1 MQIKRVLPL
10 ALAGGV
16 VAQNQNI
23 SLVPLAT
30 ALASQSDLTSLLA
43 ILGTQPTFLAQLSLA
58 QNVTFL
64 APNNAA
70 ISEFLNGPNATPA
83 NETNAVGVAALLSY
97 HVLNGTFYDSD
108 IKENSLLVNTAL
120 NLAPYSNLTGGQRVL
135 LNRADGNATI
145 TSGRMDLA
153 KVVTSNVN
161 FTGGTIHVVNKVLT
175 VPVNDT
181 RTMMDMNLTAAVGAL
196 RRASV
201 ANRVDTRRDV
211 TMFVPNNDAFNR
223 IGSMANGL
231 STEQLAGI
239 MNYHVVD
246 GQLPLYVNQLR
257 NQSVNTLNG
266 AQLTFTNNSGVMFV
280 NGARIVQSNVLT
292 NNGVMYVID
301 K

>member
-1 MQIKRVLPL
+1 M
-10 ALAGGV
+10 
-16 VAQNQNI
+16 
-23 SLVPLAT
+23 
-30 ALASQSDLTSLLA
+30 
-43 ILGTQPTFLAQLSLA
+43 
-58 QNVTFL
+58 
-64 APNNAA
+64 
-70 ISEFLNGPNATPA
+70 
-83 NETNAVGVAALLSY
+83 
-97 HVLNGTFYDSD
+97 LNGTFYDSD
-108 IKENSLLVNTAL
+108 IKENPVIVNTAL
-120 NLAPYSNLTGGQRVL
+120 NLAPYSNITGGQRVL

-153 KVVTSNVN
+153 RVVTSVSTIRALLHALPSPPYLPAPSGSNARLLSNNQQNVN
-161 FTGGTIHVVNKVLT
+161 FTGGTIHIVNRVLT

-181 RTMMDMNLTAAVGAL
+181 RTMMDLNLTAAVGAL

-201 ANRVDTRRDV
+201 ASRVDTRRDV

-223 IGSMANGL
+223 IGSLATNMT
-231 STEQLAGI
+231 TEQLAGI

-246 GQLPLYVNQLR
+246 GQLPLYMSQLR

-280 NGARIVQSNVLT
+280 NGARIVQPNVLT